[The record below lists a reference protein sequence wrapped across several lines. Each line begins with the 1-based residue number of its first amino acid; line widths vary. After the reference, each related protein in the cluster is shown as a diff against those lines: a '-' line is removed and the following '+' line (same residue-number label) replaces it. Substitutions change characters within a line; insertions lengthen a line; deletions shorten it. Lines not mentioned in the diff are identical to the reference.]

1 MKKKIAYVVNYFTLL
16 ETENGITEN
25 TLKIDCY
32 TSKENM
38 KEKNFLWRFDFSHIN
53 NKNTDVKKALDNF
66 YMSLRQL
73 YLDGYEIKFICLG
86 IEESD

>member
-1 MKKKIAYVVNYFTLL
+1 MKRKIAYVVNYFNLL
-16 ETENGITEN
+16 DTEEGIIEN

-38 KEKNFLWRFDFSHIN
+38 QAKNFLWRFDFSHIS

-73 YLDGYEIKFICLG
+73 YLDGFDIKFVCLG
-86 IEESD
+86 VDDWE